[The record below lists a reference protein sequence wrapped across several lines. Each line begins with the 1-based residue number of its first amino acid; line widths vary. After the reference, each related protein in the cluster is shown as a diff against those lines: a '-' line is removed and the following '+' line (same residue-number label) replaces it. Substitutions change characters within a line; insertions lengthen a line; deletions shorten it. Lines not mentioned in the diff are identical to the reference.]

1 MEAFREGWESL
12 DRRERVKLY
21 DQMAEQYDRSRPSYP
36 DDVIDEVLG
45 DLSQEFSVLDVGSG
59 TGIASRQMK
68 KRGAQVLGLDM
79 SVGMSAIAQKH
90 GIVTEISTFETW
102 DPGGRKFDRVTC
114 AQAWHW
120 MDPFSSALKAA
131 SMIRPGGKLCLFW
144 SAGYHADDL
153 ADALATAY
161 ERALPAGSPK
171 MTLGYAVS
179 RSNELPLD
187 FSVVTGSPRAF
198 EHMVEEPAR
207 SFPWSSTY
215 TRDQWIDELGTH
227 TDHAALPADVRQNL
241 FDEIGSTIDRFGGA
255 FSMTFSTHL
264 MSARLPR

>member
-1 MEAFREGWESL
+1 M
-12 DRRERVKLY
+12 KLY

-36 DDVIDEVLG
+36 DDVIDEILG
-45 DLSQEFSVLDVGSG
+45 DVSEELSVLDVGSG

-68 KRGAQVLGLDM
+68 SRGADVIGLDM
-79 SVGMSAIAQKH
+79 STGMSAVAEQH
-90 GIVTEISTFETW
+90 GIVTELAPFETW
-102 DPGGRKFDRVTC
+102 DSAGRTFDRVTC

-131 SMIRPGGKLCLFW
+131 SVIRPGGRLCLFW
-144 SAGYHADDL
+144 SAGHHPDDL
-153 ADALATAY
+153 ADALAAAY
-161 ERALPAGSPK
+161 ERVLPADSPK

-179 RSNELPLD
+179 RSSDLPLD

-198 EHMVEEPAR
+198 AHMVEEPAR
-207 SFPWSSTY
+207 SFPWSATY

-241 FDEIGSTIDRFGGA
+241 FDEIGGTIDRFGGA
-255 FSMTFSTHL
+255 FSMTFSTYL
-264 MSARLPR
+264 MSATLL